1 MTHDPR
7 NERDGRRIVAFDALR
22 AVAALMVFASHMS
35 GTGIFGPFGSFMF
48 GGSGGVFLFF
58 TLSGYLLFEPFVRGP
73 VDRRAY
79 FTHRFFRIMPAYVV
93 ALVGLSVLS
102 GDTSFTGSP
111 ATYLFFLQNY
121 DQHLFM
127 GFMAPAWTLV
137 LEVVFYLSL
146 PVIAVLLA
154 RLRPDAGRPG
164 FALAVAGVLSLV
176 GGWGV
181 LVALHGSAGLWLALQ
196 FPFMFW
202 AFVPGMLLALVAVR
216 RPDALRQLGSRP
228 MAVAGVAM
236 LVAGIWTNLAY
247 GNLLT
252 VIGSFLI
259 VAAAIVH
266 RPAGRIIVVL
276 ATAGATLS
284 YAFYLWHFD
293 LIRWLTDK
301 GFTGWG
307 LAGAALLLAALVSA
321 VSYLLV
327 ERPALRMGKRVS
339 WLSSGA
345 RLSSAETQL
354 SATAPPLS

>member
-1 MTHDPR
+1 VTHDPR

-58 TLSGYLLFEPFVRGP
+58 TLSGYLLFEPFLRGP
-73 VDRRAY
+73 VDLRAY
-79 FTHRFFRIMPAYVV
+79 FTHRLLRIMPAYVV
-93 ALVGLSVLS
+93 ALIGLSILS
-102 GDTSFTGSP
+102 GDSSFTGAP
-111 ATYLFFLQNY
+111 ATYLLFLQNY

-146 PVIAVLLA
+146 PLIAVLLA

-164 FALAVAGVLSLV
+164 FALVVAGVLSLL
-176 GGWGV
+176 GGWAV
-181 LVALHGSAGLWLALQ
+181 IVAFHGPPGLWLAFQ

-236 LVAGIWTNLAY
+236 LVAGFWTNLPY

-259 VAAAIVH
+259 VAAAIMH
-266 RPAGRIIVVL
+266 RPDGRIVVAL

-284 YAFYLWHFD
+284 YAFYLWHYD
-293 LIRWLTDK
+293 LIRWLETA
-301 GFTGWG
+301 GFTGWT
-307 LAGAALLLAALVSA
+307 LAGAALLVAGLVSA
-321 VSYLLV
+321 ASWLVV
-327 ERPALRMGKRVS
+327 ERPALRLGRR
-339 WLSSGA
+339 LFRHSS
-345 RLSSAETQL
+345 ETGP
-354 SATAPPLS
+354 STSETPRAAVPAIP

>member
-1 MTHDPR
+1 MTHGPGK
-7 NERDGRRIVAFDALR
+7 ERDVRRVVALDALR
-22 AVAALMVFASHMS
+22 AVAALMVFTHHMTFS
-35 GTGIFGPFGSFMF
+35 GIFGPLEPLTLGA
-48 GGSGGVFLFF
+48 SGGVFLFF
-58 TLSGYLLFEPFVRGP
+58 TLSGYLLFEPFLRGP
-73 VDRRAY
+73 VDLRAY
-79 FTHRFFRIMPAYVV
+79 FTHRLLRIMPAYVV
-93 ALVGLSVLS
+93 ALIGLSILS
-102 GDTSFTGSP
+102 GDSSFTGAP
-111 ATYLFFLQNY
+111 ATYLLFLQNY

-146 PVIAVLLA
+146 PLIAVLLA

-164 FALAVAGVLSLV
+164 FALVVAGVLSLL
-176 GGWGV
+176 GGWAV
-181 LVALHGSAGLWLALQ
+181 IVAFHGPTGLWLAFQ